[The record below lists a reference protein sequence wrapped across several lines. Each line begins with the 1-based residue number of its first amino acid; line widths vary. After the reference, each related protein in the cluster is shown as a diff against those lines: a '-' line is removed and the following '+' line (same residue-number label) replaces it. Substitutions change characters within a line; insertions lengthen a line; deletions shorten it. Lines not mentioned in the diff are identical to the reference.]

1 MLHTTRAVGLRTF
14 RHGDSTLVLKA
25 YTELF
30 GARSYLVRAGR
41 KSAAQAAR
49 LQPMARLEL
58 VVTEQGGRD
67 LQYVRE
73 MQVWRP
79 YTNLQSDPMRGLVL
93 LFAQEVFYRTLR
105 EEAPD
110 PALFAFVLEA
120 LEAIDTTGG
129 LAEQPLQLLLGLAG
143 HLGFRPGRATAPGQ
157 RFDLREGQ
165 FFSGEP
171 AHAFCLNAQDSQA
184 LEQLLRSGA
193 GTPAY
198 PMQAAQRRAMLE
210 HLLQYFRL
218 HVEGFGELRS
228 PAVLHDLLK

>member
-41 KSAAQAAR
+41 KNAEQAAR

-79 YTNLQSDPMRGLVL
+79 YTNLWSDPLRGLLL

-110 PALFAFVLEA
+110 RGLFNFVLDA
-120 LEAIDTTGG
+120 LEAIDSTDE
-129 LAEQPLQLLLGLAG
+129 LAAQPLHLLLGLAG
-143 HLGFRPGRATAPGQ
+143 HLGFRPGRPTVHGQ

-184 LEQLLRSGA
+184 LAQLLQYG
-193 GTPAY
+193 GNTPA
-198 PMQAAQRRAMLE
+198 PPLQASQRRALLE